1 MEELKI
7 FIENLD
13 FDGRFITHHTI
24 SMNLNNV
31 NFRQNKEKILQNLQK
46 GIENLD
52 MDKLTQIRNNK
63 RDYNG
68 YCSINGF
75 SKKTFKY

>member
-1 MEELKI
+1 ML
-7 FIENLD
+7 
-13 FDGRFITHHTI
+13 I
-24 SMNLNNV
+24 SDK
-31 NFRQNKEKILQNLQK
+31 KEKILQNLQK